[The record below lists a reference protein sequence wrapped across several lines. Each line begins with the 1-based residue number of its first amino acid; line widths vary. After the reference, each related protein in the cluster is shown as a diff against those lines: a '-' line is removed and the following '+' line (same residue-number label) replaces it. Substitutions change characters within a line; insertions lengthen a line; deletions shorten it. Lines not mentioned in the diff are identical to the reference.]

1 MTKKNTQK
9 TVNNNHNNDNNN
21 DNNNNNNNN
30 NYNNDNNNKRVLRVV
45 RGQLSYSSPLD
56 YGFLLIYLIEKFS
69 FNCSRGGEK
78 KSVS

>member
-9 TVNNNHNNDNNN
+9 TVNNNNNNNN
-21 DNNNNNNNN
+21 DNDNNHNNNNN
-30 NYNNDNNNKRVLRVV
+30 NNNKRVLRVV

-56 YGFLLIYLIEKFS
+56 YGLLLIYLIEKFS

-78 KSVS
+78 KFSFVRRP

>member
-9 TVNNNHNNDNNN
+9 TVNNNNNNNNN
-21 DNNNNNNNN
+21 DNNNNHNNNN
-30 NYNNDNNNKRVLRVV
+30 NNNNNKRVLRVV

-56 YGFLLIYLIEKFS
+56 YGLLLIYLIEKFS

-78 KSVS
+78 KNSVS

>member
-9 TVNNNHNNDNNN
+9 IVNNNNNN
-21 DNNNNNNNN
+21 DNNNNHNNNN
-30 NYNNDNNNKRVLRVV
+30 NNNNNNKRVLRVV

-56 YGFLLIYLIEKFS
+56 YGLLLIYLIEKFS

-78 KSVS
+78 KFSFVRRP